1 MRAQSFRAGT
11 ALITVAVAAAGAAD
25 AGRAQQSG
33 PVAFENVNVLPMDR
47 ETVLQDQTVVV
58 RDGRIEAVGPAAS
71 TAVPDDATRVDGRG
85 KYLLPGLAEM
95 HAHIP
100 GIESADDRQ
109 FAEDVLF
116 LYVAAGA
123 TTIRGMQGHPTQLE
137 LRRRVDSGELIGPR
151 MYLAAPQL
159 SGRSVPQPDTGRA
172 RVRSAKQ
179 AGFDLL
185 KIQEG
190 LSSESYAAIVD
201 EAEQQDIR
209 WAGHVPNDVGLHAAL
224 EAGQATI
231 DHLDNYVDALE
242 ADDSP
247 LRDATPEQR
256 ARQLPF
262 NVDESKIPALAQE
275 TKQSG
280 AAVVPTMSVWETLR
294 GGHDT
299 EALLARTELRY
310 MPRAIV
316 ENWTEG
322 VNRMRENADPET
334 AARVIEI
341 RNRMLGALNDAD
353 VPILMGTD
361 APQVFSV
368 PGFSLYHE
376 LPIMVTSGMSP
387 FEVLASGSINVA
399 RHFGTDAETGTIAV
413 GKRADLLLLNAN
425 PLEDISN
432 VERRAGVMVNGHWL
446 DEAEIERRLEQIAAR
461 SGG

>member
-11 ALITVAVAAAGAAD
+11 ALMAAAVLVASAAD
-25 AGRAQQSG
+25 FVDAQQAGS
-33 PVAFENVNVLPMDR
+33 VAFESVNVLPMDR
-47 ETVLQDQTVVV
+47 ETVLREQTVVV

-123 TTIRGMQGHPTQLE
+123 TTIRGMQGHPAQLE
-137 LRRRVDSGELIGPR
+137 LRRRVDGGELIGPR

-172 RVRSAKQ
+172 RVRSANQ

-190 LSSESYAAIVD
+190 LSAESYVAIVD
-201 EAEQQDIR
+201 EAKQQGIR
-209 WAGHVPNDVGLHAAL
+209 WAGHVPDAVGLHAAL

-247 LRDATPEQR
+247 LRDAAPEER

-262 NVDESKIPALAQE
+262 NVDENKIPALAQE

-280 AAVVPTMSVWETLR
+280 AAVVPTMSVWETLK

-299 EALLARTELRY
+299 EALLARAELQY
-310 MPRAIV
+310 LPRTIV
-316 ENWTEG
+316 ENWTES
-322 VNRMRENADPET
+322 VNRMRANTDPAA
-334 AARVIEI
+334 AAREIEI
-341 RNRMLGALNDAD
+341 RNRMLGALNDAG

-376 LPIMVTSGMSP
+376 LPIMVTAGMSP

-399 RHFGTDAETGTIAV
+399 RHFGTEAETGTIAV

-432 VERRAGVMVNGHWL
+432 VEQRAGVMVNGRWL
-446 DEAEIERRLEQIAAR
+446 EEAEIQRRLEEITAR
-461 SGG
+461 AGG